1 MLQAHGRHSQT
12 ATAPSM
18 PITALDTGTRQGEML
33 ALRFGDI
40 ESARIDS
47 EIRETPTTPRP
58 AVVGPD
64 TAFRRERTLFGTG
77 FDADGV
83 KRC

>member
-1 MLQAHGRHSQT
+1 ML
-12 ATAPSM
+12 
-18 PITALDTGTRQGEML
+18 ITALDTGARQGEML

-40 ESARIDS
+40 EFERDRLRNVAKLQRHHDRPSSVLTHHSVETACCS
-47 EIRETPTTPRP
+47 ELGR
-58 AVVGPD
+58 
-64 TAFRRERTLFGTG
+64 